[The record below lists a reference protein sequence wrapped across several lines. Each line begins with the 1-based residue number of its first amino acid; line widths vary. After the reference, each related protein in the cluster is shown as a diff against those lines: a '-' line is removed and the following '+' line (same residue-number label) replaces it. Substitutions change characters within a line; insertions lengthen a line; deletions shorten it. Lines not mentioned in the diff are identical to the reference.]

1 MLRTT
6 PPYPAGWQPVG
17 GMGRLK
23 FGHNFWA
30 KQFSNNSSKINQG
43 LFTIGFEILYPVI
56 GRKKNSILNF
66 HSTDQIL
73 LTKSD
78 SALLNC
84 IYYLMICSFIVS
96 VIISQCNV
104 KWV

>member
-1 MLRTT
+1 MLPTT

-23 FGHNFWA
+23 FGHNIWA

-56 GRKKNSILNF
+56 GRKKL
-66 HSTDQIL
+66 HSQLPLHQIL

-96 VIISQCNV
+96 VIISQYNV

>member
-1 MLRTT
+1 MLPTT

-23 FGHNFWA
+23 FGHNIWA

-43 LFTIGFEILYPVI
+43 LFTIGFEFLYPVI
-56 GRKKNSILNF
+56 GQNKLHSKLPF
-66 HSTDQIL
+66 HQIL

-96 VIISQCNV
+96 VIISQYNV